1 MGSWNSDWN
10 CVWVINWICDE
21 LWDNMLLWNYNI
33 IIEIEYK
40 CKVEH
45 VLICN
50 IHVKCDDRF
59 WHCEMLKLWTWNLVV
74 NKCVVNTWGDITY
87 VVSCEWY
94 NNSTGVYFEKSV
106 YAQGVKRKT

>member
-1 MGSWNSDWN
+1 
-10 CVWVINWICDE
+10 
-21 LWDNMLLWNYNI
+21 
-33 IIEIEYK
+33 
-40 CKVEH
+40 
-45 VLICN
+45 
-50 IHVKCDDRF
+50 
-59 WHCEMLKLWTWNLVV
+59 MLKLWTWNLVV